1 MSDRIDLHTHS
12 HHSDGVL
19 APAQLVALAA
29 QRQVGVLALTDHD
42 TTAGCAEAAAACA
55 SHGIGFVPGVELTT
69 GWRNQEV
76 HVVGLGVAPDH
87 HTLQAR
93 CDEVLA
99 LRRARIAAI
108 GARLA
113 REPALAGTDIAG
125 PLLAQPGV
133 PTRLHLAR
141 ALHARGLA
149 RDVQTAFD
157 RWLGRGR
164 PGYVPQQWPTV
175 EGAVAAIRA
184 AGGLAV
190 LAHAHR
196 YRLSNGALGELCAAF
211 KAAGGVALEVSL
223 PGTSPNDTARLLR
236 QARLHGLAGSV
247 GSDFHQPGFAWRPV
261 GRFAKLPDD
270 IAPVLAQLQPQ

>member
-1 MSDRIDLHTHS
+1 MTDRIDLHTHS

-19 APAQLVALAA
+19 APAALVALAA

-42 TTAGCAEAAAACA
+42 TVAGCAEAAAACA
-55 SHGIGFVPGVELTT
+55 RHGIGFVPGVELTT

-76 HVVGLGVAPDH
+76 HVVGLGVVPDH
-87 HTLQAR
+87 PALLAR
-93 CDEVLA
+93 CDEVMA

-108 GARLA
+108 GQRLA
-113 REPALAGTDIAG
+113 REPALAGADIAL

-141 ALHARGLA
+141 ALHERGLA
-149 RDVQTAFD
+149 RDLQHAFD

-164 PGYVPQQWPTV
+164 PGHVPQQWPSV

-184 AGGLAV
+184 AGGVAV

-196 YRLSNGALGELCAAF
+196 YRLSNGALGELCGAF
-211 KAAGGVALEVSL
+211 KAAGGGALEVSL

-236 QARLHGLAGSV
+236 QARLHRLAGSV